1 MVMAYY
7 KDLRAYLDVLQSE
20 GRLVRISKAVNKDTE
35 LHPLVRLQ
43 FSGLQEKD
51 RKGFLFENIVDSRG
65 KKYSIPVAVS
75 CVAGSR
81 SIYALGMQCVVSEI
95 AAKWSAAQTSP
106 IPPVFVQNG
115 PVQEKVFYRSD
126 GGEGLGMLPVPI
138 STPGFD
144 NAPYTTSSN
153 WITKDPET
161 GIRNVGNY
169 RGQIK
174 APWRLGCFAASP
186 PQHIQKHWFKYKSLG
201 IPMPAAVVIGVTP
214 NISFASV
221 AKIPYGTDELAIAG
235 GVAGEP
241 IPLVKCK
248 TVDLEVP
255 ANAEI
260 VIEGEI
266 PTDELE
272 HDGPFGE
279 FPGYMSKLDFAF
291 FMNVNCITTR
301 KEPIYEAYLSQF
313 PPSESSKIRG
323 IAAENVIMKL
333 LKNDRGLDVKEVALH
348 ESSGSWGYCVISLKK
363 KSDKDPQTV
372 FDALLESYPYGKIY
386 IIVDEDID
394 PRDPDA
400 VNWALSFG
408 MQPGRDVRIEKSQT
422 MALDHSLVS
431 PYEIASRDPT
441 AAKKVASVLL
451 IDATR
456 KWPYPPISLPARPY
470 MENALRLWQE
480 LELPL
485 LAELQKPWFGYTLG
499 YWNEELEEEVE
510 LAVKGDYYRTGEKLA
525 GRRKKV

>member
-1 MVMAYY
+1 MAYY
-7 KDLRAYLDVLQSE
+7 KDLRTYLDVLESE
-20 GRLVRISKAVNKDTE
+20 GSLVRISQAVNKDTE

-43 FSGLQEKD
+43 FRGLGEED
-51 RKGFLFENIVDSRG
+51 RKGFLFENVVDSKG
-65 KKYSIPVAVS
+65 KRFAIPVVVS

-81 SIYALGMQCVVSEI
+81 LIYALGMQCAVPDI
-95 AAKWSAAQTSP
+95 ADKWTSAQTHP
-106 IPPVFVQNG
+106 IPPVLVPDG
-115 PVQEKVFYRSD
+115 PVQEQVFYKTD
-126 GGEGLGMLPVPI
+126 DGEGLGMLPVPI

-186 PQHIQKHWFKYKSLG
+186 PQHIQKHWFKHKALG

-241 IPLVKCK
+241 VELVKCK

-272 HDGPFGE
+272 FDGPFGE
-279 FPGYMSKLDFAF
+279 FPGYMSKRDFAF
-291 FMNVNCITTR
+291 FMNVTCITSR
-301 KEPIYEAYLSQF
+301 KTPIYEAYLSQF
-313 PPSESSKIRG
+313 PPSESSMIRG
-323 IAAENVIMKL
+323 IAAENVILKL
-333 LKNDRGLDVKEVALH
+333 LKADKGLDVKEVALH
-348 ESSGSWGYCVISLKK
+348 ESSGSWGYCVISMKK
-363 KSDKDPQTV
+363 KNNEDPQAV
-372 FDALLESYPYGKIY
+372 FNALLESYPYGKIY
-386 IIVDEDID
+386 IVVDEDID

-408 MQPGRDVRIEKSQT
+408 MQPARDVRIEKSQT

-431 PYEIASRDPT
+431 PFDDATRDPT
-441 AAKKVASVLL
+441 AVKKEASVLL

-456 KWPYPPISLPARPY
+456 KWSYPPISLPARPY
-470 MENALRLWQE
+470 MENALRLWKE
-480 LELPL
+480 LGLPPL
-485 LAELQKPWFGYTLG
+485 SKLQKPWFGYTLG
-499 YWNEELEEEVE
+499 YWSEELEKEVE
-510 LAVKGDYYRTGEKLA
+510 LAVKGDHYLTGEKFA
-525 GRRKKV
+525 VRRKKV